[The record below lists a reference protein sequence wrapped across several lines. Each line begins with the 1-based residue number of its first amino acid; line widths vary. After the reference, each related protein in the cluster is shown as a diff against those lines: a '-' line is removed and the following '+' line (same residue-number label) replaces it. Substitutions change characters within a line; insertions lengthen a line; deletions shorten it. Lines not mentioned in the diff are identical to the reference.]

1 MFELTL
7 NFPIDAEDYLND
19 EEEIIAGDIV
29 VYDDGIFAVVLD
41 VLGDSMYIFNENGC
55 VEKVKTEDVTPT
67 DEYTDLVDMMM
78 LKLQHTEV

>member
-1 MFELTL
+1 MLEITL
-7 NFPIDAEDYLND
+7 NLPIDAEDYLSD

-29 VYDDGIFAVVLD
+29 VYDDDIFAVVLD
-41 VLGDSMYIFNENGC
+41 VIGDSMYIFNENGC

-78 LKLQHTEV
+78 LKLQNTEV